1 MWDALRDANGLIFGQ
16 KVLCIGTITA
26 DISFW
31 LNHRQ
36 YRQMG
41 DHGLHS
47 QAAIEIRRQQ
57 RVHPA
62 DVLVTA
68 FHAVTSS
75 PERDDRDQPR
85 FLIRNHDQASGESRY
100 ILERTG
106 DGGWNR
112 GLHAGGFLGLG
123 NKFNAQSS
131 DSRSP

>member
-16 KVLCIGTITA
+16 KVLRGGILIA
-26 DISFW
+26 DTWFR

-36 YRQMG
+36 YRQMR

-47 QAAIEIRRQQ
+47 QAAVEIRRKQ

-62 DVLVTA
+62 DVLVAA

-100 ILERTG
+100 ILECAG

-112 GLHAGGFLGLG
+112 GLHAVGFLGLG
-123 NKFNAQSS
+123 NKFNTQSS
-131 DSRSP
+131 DWRSP

>member
-16 KVLCIGTITA
+16 KVLRVGTLTA

-36 YRQMG
+36 YRQMR

-47 QAAIEIRRQQ
+47 QAAVEIRRQQ

-62 DVLVTA
+62 DVLVAA

-100 ILERTG
+100 ILERAG

-112 GLHAGGFLGLG
+112 SLHAVGFLRFSY
-123 NKFNAQSS
+123 KFNAQSS
-131 DSRSP
+131 DWRSP